1 MLDHADDLVLRGRII
16 RLRGCSD
23 YFPDGIPSTQKLADK
38 GFAHDRNARR
48 RAGVTIVEIAS
59 CDERDLQSLKV
70 SRTGPSE
77 LSWTLHP
84 VHVNPRSPA
93 AVKGNMGGCRS
104 RVHLRDGPY
113 LLEQVL
119 SDRLVAIRRQLYFFK
134 VYQGEQAVRLSKT

>member
-84 VHVNPRSPA
+84 VHVYPGSPA
-93 AVKGNMGGCRS
+93 AVKWNTRRCR
-104 RVHLRDGPY
+104 RRLHLRHGPD
-113 LLEQVL
+113 LLNQASYEQL
-119 SDRLVAIRRQLYFFK
+119 
-134 VYQGEQAVRLSKT
+134 GT